1 MKYKLII
8 NKDGDKFYKLHN
20 GLRHRQDG
28 PAVELIGGYKAW
40 YINGLRHRKD
50 GPAIEWEDGDKHW
63 FLDNIHYTETDYK
76 YEIRSRK
83 LKQLFN

>member
-1 MKYKLII
+1 MKSKLVI
-8 NKDGDKFYKLHN
+8 DKQGTKVWELPN

-63 FLDNIHYTETDYK
+63 FLDNIHYTEINYK
-76 YEIRSRK
+76 HEIRSRK